1 MLLEVYMTH
10 RPILLK
16 LKRLEV
22 FYALA
27 YCELF
32 HIGSF
37 VVRKLYMFKK
47 NTDFH

>member
-16 LKRLEV
+16 LERLEV

-47 NTDFH
+47 NIDFH